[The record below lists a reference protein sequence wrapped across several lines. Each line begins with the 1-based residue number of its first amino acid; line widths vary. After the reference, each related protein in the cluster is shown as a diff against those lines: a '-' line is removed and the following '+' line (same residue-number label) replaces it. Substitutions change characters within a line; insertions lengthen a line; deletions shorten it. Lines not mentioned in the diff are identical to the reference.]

1 MRTLL
6 LLSLLLLKFSFLI
19 AQEFKTDLSYNYLY
33 SNEWDKAIQTYNFS
47 RPFNTERQP
56 LINNGLNATL
66 TYIFK
71 SNKNFKHG
79 VNLSYSYFRSLA
91 ENENFEN
98 TLNLHF
104 INLGYVLHY
113 ESNEKFN
120 GLYTDFI
127 ISAKSSGL
135 FRCENDEPFNYD
147 ETTSKAFGMGA
158 DICLKTGYYLKLKSK
173 MYVSPFISIAYT
185 PYLYSPNSEAVINQ
199 TKELTSKNWTGILR
213 TQIGLTFHLKPQQN
227 D

>member
-1 MRTLL
+1 MRTLV

-56 LINNGLNATL
+56 LINQGLNAAL
-66 TYIFK
+66 SYIFE

-79 VNLSYSYFRSLA
+79 VNLSYSYFRSFA

-98 TLNLHF
+98 NLNLHF
-104 INLGYVLHY
+104 LNLGYVLHY
-113 ESNEKFN
+113 ESNEKFK
-120 GLYTDFI
+120 GVYTDLI

-135 FRCENDEPFNYD
+135 FRYVNGEPFDYD
-147 ETTSKAFGMGA
+147 ETTSKAFGIGA

-185 PYLYSPNSEAVINQ
+185 PYLYSPNNEAVINQ
-199 TKELTSKNWTGILR
+199 TRGLSSKNWTGILT
-213 TQIGLTFHLKPQQN
+213 TQIGLTFHIRQQQK